1 MSTFVIAEAGV
12 NHNGEDALA
21 YQLVEEAAKAGADA
35 IKFQTF
41 SAAKVA
47 RPSAPKA
54 DYQTTTTGEG
64 NQFDMLKK
72 LEISP
77 ELHLGLMDRC
87 RALGIEFMSTPFDPE
102 SADFLVQHGMGRLKI
117 PSGEI
122 TNHVFLRHLAGLGV
136 PMILSTGMATLDE
149 VQEAVAVLRANWA
162 GAEDFDKVL
171 TILHCTSNYPAAD
184 HDVNLRAMNTIGAAT
199 GMPVGYSDH
208 TLGIAVSPAAVALGA
223 VVIEKHFTL
232 DRGMEGPDHR
242 ASLEPGELAAMIAQ
256 IRSVEAALG
265 RAEKAPTESEI
276 QMRTVARRSIALAR
290 ALPAGTVLSADH
302 LVLLRPATGI
312 APRHFDSLLGRT
324 LARDVADGDAL
335 TWDDIAGGHVAGGE
349 D

>member
-1 MSTFVIAEAGV
+1 ME
-12 NHNGEDALA
+12 
-21 YQLVEEAAKAGADA
+21 
-35 IKFQTF
+35 
-41 SAAKVA
+41 
-47 RPSAPKA
+47 R
-54 DYQTTTTGEG
+54 
-64 NQFDMLKK
+64 
-72 LEISP
+72 
-77 ELHLGLMDRC
+77 
-87 RALGIEFMSTPFDPE
+87 
-102 SADFLVQHGMGRLKI
+102 
-117 PSGEI
+117 
-122 TNHVFLRHLAGLGV
+122 
-136 PMILSTGMATLDE
+136 
-149 VQEAVAVLRANWA
+149 
-162 GAEDFDKVL
+162 AEDFDKVL